1 LRTSS
6 PRISEP
12 PGPSLHWHG
21 RRSFDRPAPAAV
33 AISRPDPRRKRK
45 LPRALPGG
53 RRRLQPYSRADAPF
67 FRSPGFFVRVGGL
80 AALVAAALCLLALR
94 AWSIQILHG
103 PAYTALA
110 NGQAYRTV
118 DLIGPRGPIVDTK
131 GRLLAGTTG
140 HVVVVADV
148 GTLGTFDPQGWR
160 PTAVGLASLRKLS
173 RLSHTPLSTFV
184 IRIRRSVVRSPFAP
198 AVVLPHP
205 EPALTGYLDERA
217 DSYPGFTVTY
227 LPSRSY
233 AQGNFGS
240 TFLGLL
246 GQVSTPMLAT
256 KRYAHAK
263 PGETVGISGV
273 EAKYDRLLNGGFDR
287 ARVRVDSMGRVVGQ
301 LQRGTLHSLPT
312 LQLTIDAHLQ
322 RAADKAVRDGI
333 ALAHQN
339 GHADANAGAAVVM
352 NPKTGAVLALSSY
365 PTYNQVAAAGIP
377 QYLASLYKDRGPNPR
392 LLDQATQGV
401 YPTGSTFKPIVA
413 EAALSEG
420 IITPSTP
427 QLCSGSFT
435 IGSFTFHN
443 VEAGIFENMSLPT
456 ALAQSC
462 DTWFYRLGDK
472 FFVRGS
478 QGIQHWAKLLGLGHP
493 TGFDVP
499 GEAPG
504 LVPTPAWLERTQH
517 MPWYE
522 GQTINLSIG
531 QGLLQVTPLQL
542 AVAYSALVNGG
553 TVVRPHVAKA
563 ILRGESVQPLEF
575 KPVRKVKLTDAWAI
589 KQGLFEA
596 AHSPGGTS
604 ASLFA
609 DFPVPVAGKTGTAES
624 GAGRSDHSWYASWA
638 PANDPKIV
646 VVVLIA
652 HGGFGAQ
659 AAAPAAKE
667 IYQSFFKLKSS
678 TH

>member
-1 LRTSS
+1 VVV
-6 PRISEP
+6 
-12 PGPSLHWHG
+12 
-21 RRSFDRPAPAAV
+21 AV
-33 AISRPDPRRKRK
+33 
-45 LPRALPGG
+45 
-53 RRRLQPYSRADAPF
+53 
-67 FRSPGFFVRVGGL
+67 
-80 AALVAAALCLLALR
+80 ALCLLALR

-131 GRLLAGTTG
+131 GRLLVGTTG

-148 GTLGTFDPQGWR
+148 AALGEFDPHGWH
-160 PTAVGLASLRKLS
+160 PTAAGIVSLRRMS
-173 RLSHTPLSTFV
+173 RLSHTPVSTF
-184 IRIRRSVVRSPFAP
+184 IARIRRSVVQSPFRP

-205 EPALTGYLDERA
+205 QSAFAAYLDERA
-217 DSYPGFTVTY
+217 SRYPGFAVTH

-246 GQVSTPMLAT
+246 GQVSTAMLAT
-256 KRYAHAK
+256 KRYAQAM

-273 EAKYDRLLNGGFDR
+273 EAAYDKYLNGGFVHS
-287 ARVRVDSMGRVVGQ
+287 RVRVDSMGRVVGQ
-301 LQRGTLHSLPT
+301 LQSGTLHSLPT
-312 LQLTIDAHLQ
+312 LQLTIDARLQ
-322 RAADKAVRDGI
+322 RAADKAVKDGI
-333 ALAHQN
+333 ALARAN

-365 PTYNQVAAAGIP
+365 PTYNQVAAARNP
-377 QYLASLYKDRGPNPR
+377 AYLAGLYKNNGA

-427 QLCSGSFT
+427 QLCSGTFT
-435 IGSFTFHN
+435 IGSFTFRN
-443 VEAGIFENMSLPT
+443 VEAGVFENMSLPT

-472 FFVRGS
+472 FFGRGS
-478 QGIQHWAKLLGLGHP
+478 QGIQRWAKLLGLGHA

-499 GEAPG
+499 GESPG
-504 LVPTPAWLERTQH
+504 LVPTPAWLEKTQH
-517 MPWYE
+517 TPWYE

-531 QGLLQVTPLQL
+531 QGYLQVTPLQL

-563 ILRGESVQPLEF
+563 ILRGESVQTLKF

-589 KQGLFEA
+589 KQGLYEA
-596 AHSPGGTS
+596 AHSAGGTS
-604 ASLFA
+604 TSVFGN
-609 DFPVPVAGKTGTAES
+609 FPVQVAGKTGTAES
-624 GAGRSDHSWYASWA
+624 GPGRSDHSWYASWA

-646 VVVLIA
+646 VIVLIA

-667 IYQSFFKLKSS
+667 IYQAFFRLKPKP
-678 TH
+678 